1 MFFCKWSFWIIF
13 FLQIIVLDNY
23 SANCCSGQLN
33 FSSCSPSIEL
43 LQVVVLET
51 LFANYTIQCLG
62 QFICKFCKLSLRPGY
77 FFANYRTHCSGF
89 FLQILWI
96 IVPNK
101 ILLQKDSR
109 SGWSIGYFANMVIH
123 TSESWALG
131 SILLL
136 DRICNS
142 KYLTLIGS
150 FWTPGREGGGLF
162 FRYFSLSKETIWQFF
177 SSLLSS
183 QSWKRF

>member
-1 MFFCKWSFWIIF
+1 M
-13 FLQIIVLDNY
+13 QIIVPDNY

-62 QFICKFCKLSLRPGY
+62 QFICKFCKLSFRPGY
-77 FFANYRTHCSGF
+77 FFANHRTHCSGF
-89 FLQILWI
+89 FYRFCELLFQTKFYCK
-96 IVPNK
+96 K
-101 ILLQKDSR
+101 IPDRGDRLVTLV
-109 SGWSIGYFANMVIH
+109 NMVIH

-150 FWTPGREGGGLF
+150 FWTPGGEGGGLF

-183 QSWKRF
+183 QS